1 MNDEGL
7 IKLIEMLT
15 KDKGLSEN
23 LRYKLRVAI
32 DPSAHIIAWHN
43 SDMEELADNYEDN
56 AEPEDNVKY
65 DRSQIP
71 HAMEMMVDSHDASM
85 GISWESL
92 EYYLEEYCR
101 DYGEE

>member
-15 KDKGLSEN
+15 KDKGLSAN

-32 DPSAHIIAWHN
+32 DPSTHIITWHN
-43 SDMEELADNYEDN
+43 GDMESLADHWEDN

-65 DRSQIP
+65 NRDLIP
-71 HAMEMMVDSHDASM
+71 LAMERMIDAHDASM
-85 GISWESL
+85 GICFGTL

-101 DYGEE
+101 DFGEE

>member
-32 DPSAHIIAWHN
+32 DPYTHIIIWHN
-43 SDMEELADNYEDN
+43 GDMEELADYFEEN

-71 HAMEMMVDSHDASM
+71 HAMEMMIDAHDASM
-85 GISWESL
+85 GISYDTL
-92 EYYLEEYCR
+92 EYYLDEYCR
-101 DYGEE
+101 DYDEE